1 MDAKSHQKSSK
12 IDAKNLS
19 IFETQLLMVF
29 DEFWSVGSSKIDQK
43 PLFFIGDRE
52 VRDFVT
58 SRTSG
63 SKIDRFWTS
72 KVIKIRALELK
83 IGIQNRLEFLVEKKR
98 VQSREK

>member
-1 MDAKSHQKSSK
+1 MQPKSDKKMYK
-12 IDAKNLS
+12 IDTKNLS

-29 DEFWSVGSSKIDQK
+29 DEFWSVGSSKIEQK
-43 PLFFIGDRE
+43 HLVFIGYRE

-72 KVIKIRALELK
+72 KVIKVQALELK
-83 IGIQNRLEFLVEKKR
+83 IELQNR
-98 VQSREK
+98 

>member
-1 MDAKSHQKSSK
+1 MDAFCENFEFDLEPKSDKKNSK
-12 IDAKNLS
+12 IDTNNLS

-29 DEFWSVGSSKIDQK
+29 DEFWSVGSSNIDQI
-43 PLFFIGDRE
+43 PLVLRGDRE

-63 SKIDRFWTS
+63 SKIDRFWSS

-83 IGIQNRLEFLVEKKR
+83 IGIQNR
-98 VQSREK
+98 